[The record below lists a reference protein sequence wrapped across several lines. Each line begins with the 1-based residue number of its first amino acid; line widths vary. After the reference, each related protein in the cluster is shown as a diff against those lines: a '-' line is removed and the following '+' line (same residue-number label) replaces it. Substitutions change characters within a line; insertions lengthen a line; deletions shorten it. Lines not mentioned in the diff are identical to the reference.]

1 MTTDLLDRPLPL
13 LPEVVDDATRRQ
25 FLAGLVA
32 VGVLAACGDDSAAG
46 PENDEATRTVTHALG
61 DAEVPE
67 RPERVVA
74 LGGIYVAAL
83 LHLGVVPV
91 AVGDDDA
98 RQIGVYRDRVPR
110 IEDISVVPTV
120 GDPYEPSL
128 ESIAARRP
136 DLIVGDEFLGELYDD
151 LSGAAPTVLV
161 TYINNGGW
169 RERFRAVAEAVGR
182 ADRVE
187 GIDAEYQAAID
198 ALPADLA
205 RSTVAFV
212 RADADGSFR
221 IDSLPT
227 AFPGSVADDAG
238 IPTLQPDGVGEL
250 EEGSG
255 FLQLSGEQLGVLAE
269 ADVIV
274 LGDASFYD
282 PELTDSRSVLEA
294 NPLWD
299 TLPAVTA
306 DQVLQI
312 PGPIYNGGNY
322 YAAMLLLD
330 ALAGFV

>member
-1 MTTDLLDRPLPL
+1 M
-13 LPEVVDDATRRQ
+13 
-25 FLAGLVA
+25 
-32 VGVLAACGDDSAAG
+32 
-46 PENDEATRTVTHALG
+46 
-61 DAEVPE
+61 
-67 RPERVVA
+67 
-74 LGGIYVAAL
+74 
-83 LHLGVVPV
+83 
-91 AVGDDDA
+91 
-98 RQIGVYRDRVPR
+98 PR

-169 RERFRAVAEAVGR
+169 RERFPAVAEAVGR

-250 EEGSG
+250 EEDSG

-274 LGDASFYD
+274 LSDDSFYGPD
-282 PELTDSRSVLEA
+282 LPDSRSVLEA